1 MIYGERMETD
11 ARGQGNLHDKTVR
24 FLPAAACRAPALRA
38 SKPGRRIAS
47 AAKIRDTGSDP
58 PGERQSPIRTILN
71 LPTTQNNRTRAKM
84 TTAPFLPSRRSD
96 VAPFIAM
103 DVLSEAAR
111 LEAEGRHI
119 VHMEV
124 GQPSAPAPAA
134 ALAAARSALE
144 HGCLGYTEASGI
156 RPLRDALSAH
166 YRRTY
171 GVEVPAGRIMATTGS
186 SAGFNLAFLAAF
198 DPGDRIVLTAPGYP
212 AYRNI
217 LKALGLVPVEIE
229 VGRETRW
236 CLTSAHLEEAQR
248 DGPVRGVLVASPA
261 NPTGTMMSANALAD
275 LVRYC
280 EDEGIWFI
288 SDEIYHGLDYD
299 GEQRTALETSQN
311 AIIINSFSKY
321 YCMTGWR
328 IGWMVLPEQLVRP
341 AERIAQSLYISA
353 PELSQIA
360 ATAALDAV
368 EELEA
373 VKAGYAANREMLLGG
388 LPDIGLDR
396 LLPVDGA
403 FYIYADISR
412 FSNDSLDFAR
422 KMLHE
427 AGVAATPG
435 VDFDP
440 VHGHAFLRFSFA
452 GATADMKEALQR
464 LSGFLK

>member
-1 MIYGERMETD
+1 M
-11 ARGQGNLHDKTVR
+11 
-24 FLPAAACRAPALRA
+24 
-38 SKPGRRIAS
+38 SSS
-47 AAKIRDTGSDP
+47 AF
-58 PGERQSPIRTILN
+58 Q
-71 LPTTQNNRTRAKM
+71 
-84 TTAPFLPSRRSD
+84 PSRRSD

-111 LEAEGRHI
+111 LEAEGRRI

-124 GQPSAPAPAA
+124 GQPSAPAPRA
-134 ALAAARSALE
+134 ALEAARRTLD
-144 HGCLGYTEASGI
+144 HGRLGYTEALG
-156 RPLRDALSAH
+156 LRSLREALASH

-171 GVEVPAGRIMATTGS
+171 GVDVPAGRIMATTGS

-217 LKALGLVPVEIE
+217 LKALGLVPVEVE
-229 VGRETRW
+229 VGEASRW
-236 CLTSAHLEEAQR
+236 CLTPAHLEEVR
-248 DGPVRGVLVASPA
+248 KEGPVAGVLVASPA
-261 NPTGTMMSANALAD
+261 NPTGTMMTADALEE
-275 LVRYC
+275 LIHYC
-280 EDEGIWFI
+280 DDEGIWFI
-288 SDEIYHGLDYD
+288 SDEIYHGLDYA
-299 GEQRTALETSQN
+299 GEQKSALEISGN

-341 AERIAQSLYISA
+341 IERIAQSLYISP
-353 PELSQIA
+353 PEISQIA

-368 EELEA
+368 QELEA
-373 VKAGYAANREMLLGG
+373 VKAGYAANRELLVNE
-388 LPDIGLDR
+388 LPRIGLDR

-412 FSNDSLDFAR
+412 FSQDSLAFAR
-422 KMLHE
+422 IMLHD

-440 VHGHAFLRFSFA
+440 VRGHEFIRFSFA
-452 GATADMKEALQR
+452 GAHDDMKDAIER
-464 LSGFLK
+464 LSGFLR